1 MRSIYKLIFCC
12 FCFFILLVQ
21 ACKEPSLE
29 VHIKRF
35 DTDLLK
41 PANATNPSF
50 YPQLAQNYIGFYDSY
65 CIDLLGI
72 DSSERSVYFAPSLKG
87 FIAYPGI
94 QMLKHEVDSVF
105 PNLDFLEA
113 DLGKAMYRY
122 QKEFPESK
130 VPSFVAFISE
140 FGYAHVTY
148 DSIIGIGLDM
158 YLGSN
163 YPIYKAPSIE
173 FPDFMVNKLRK
184 EYILP
189 NTLKAI
195 GIGRFEPTLSDK
207 RFIAMMLFEGKLR
220 YFVKQLAP
228 QLADTLLF
236 GYSKSQLD
244 WCKQNEG
251 MVWKHLS
258 ETNLLFSTEVAQYMR
273 YLNDGPF
280 TIATGV
286 PQESAPAMAVYTGY
300 RVIEA
305 FVKKTDMSL
314 QELMEFK
321 DWDKILRESGYRP
334 N

>member
-1 MRSIYKLIFCC
+1 MRSINKLIFCF

-50 YPQLAQNYIGFYDSY
+50 YQQLAQNYIGFYDSY

-130 VPSFVAFISE
+130 VPSFVTFISE

-158 YLGSN
+158 YLGAN
-163 YPIYKAPSIE
+163 YGLYPALD
-173 FPDFMVNKLRK
+173 FPDFMVEKLRK
-184 EYILP
+184 EYMLA
-189 NTLKAI
+189 NTLKSLAI
-195 GIGRFEPTLSDK
+195 GKYEHQLRDK
-207 RFIAMMLFEGKLR
+207 RFLAMMLFEGKMR
-220 YFVKQLAP
+220 YFIKTLAP
-228 QLADTLLF
+228 QIPDSIIF
-236 GYSKSQLD
+236 GYSQNQLQ
-244 WCKQNEG
+244 WANENEA
-251 MVWKHLS
+251 MIWAHLLES
-258 ETNLLFSTEVAQYMR
+258 KMLFNQDPSVYMR
-273 YLNDGPF
+273 YFNDGPF
-280 TIATGV
+280 TIANGV
-286 PQESAPAMAVYTGY
+286 PQSSAPAIGVYAGY
-300 RVIEA
+300 KIIAQFMEQNGSQ
-305 FVKKTDMSL
+305 SL
-314 QELMEFK
+314 KDLMENQS
-321 DWDKILRESGYRP
+321 WDKILKESKYRP
-334 N
+334 K